1 MNLPQ
6 DGIKLHRGNFTAIGQ
21 QIQPYL
27 EEGKCFRMV
36 LKPWRE
42 KRSLSQNALSHMWYS
57 EISEYLISRGK
68 TFATPA
74 WVKDALKH
82 TYLGYETKDL
92 VDVVTGE
99 ITTIQSL
106 RHTSDLDTGEM
117 YIFLCKVE
125 AYWLPP
131 DYSAELRVPA
141 AARQAG
147 GVMATPLIRVMNGHI
162 YRVPNRRKRKPEL
175 KPSEIPTLL
184 GYTASLVDKKWL
196 RLAARR
202 NHG

>member
-27 EEGKCFRMV
+27 EDGKCFRMV

-68 TFATPA
+68 SFATAA

-82 TYLGYETKDL
+82 TYLGYETKEL
-92 VDVVTGE
+92 VDVVWG
-99 ITTIQSL
+99 
-106 RHTSDLDTGEM
+106 SDQ
-117 YIFLCKVE
+117 F
-125 AYWLPP
+125 W
-131 DYSAELRVPA
+131 AELVQPGRTCKPCV
-141 AARQAG
+141 AR
-147 GVMATPLIRVMNGHI
+147 GVVI
-162 YRVPNRRKRKPEL
+162 
-175 KPSEIPTLL
+175 
-184 GYTASLVDKKWL
+184 
-196 RLAARR
+196 
-202 NHG
+202 

>member
-125 AYWLPP
+125 AWAVNIGCHLTIPQ
-131 DYSAELRVPA
+131 SCEFQLLRDKQEA
-141 AARQAG
+141 
-147 GVMATPLIRVMNGHI
+147 LIRVMNGHI

>member
-1 MNLPQ
+1 MVRANKRNEALRIESALLNKIAML
-6 DGIKLHRGNFTAIGQ
+6 GTEKTAEAVGVDKS
-21 QIQPYL
+21 QISRW
-27 EEGKCFRMV
+27 KCFRMV

-68 TFATPA
+68 SFATAA

-117 YIFLCKVE
+117 YVFLCKVE
-125 AYWLPP
+125 AWAMNIGCHLTIPQ
-131 DYSAELRVPA
+131 SCEFQLLR
-141 AARQAG
+141 
-147 GVMATPLIRVMNGHI
+147 
-162 YRVPNRRKRKPEL
+162 
-175 KPSEIPTLL
+175 
-184 GYTASLVDKKWL
+184 DKQE
-196 RLAARR
+196 A
-202 NHG
+202 

>member
-125 AYWLPP
+125 AWAVNIGCHLTIPQRC
-131 DYSAELRVPA
+131 EFQLLR
-141 AARQAG
+141 
-147 GVMATPLIRVMNGHI
+147 
-162 YRVPNRRKRKPEL
+162 
-175 KPSEIPTLL
+175 
-184 GYTASLVDKKWL
+184 DKQE
-196 RLAARR
+196 A
-202 NHG
+202 

>member
-1 MNLPQ
+1 MNLSQ
-6 DGIKLHRGNFTAIGQ
+6 DGIKLHRGNFTAIGR

-92 VDVVTGE
+92 VDVVTGD
-99 ITTIQSL
+99 ITTMN
-106 RHTSDLDTGEM
+106 RPGFPGEC
-117 YIFLCKVE
+117 F
-125 AYWLPP
+125 
-131 DYSAELRVPA
+131 
-141 AARQAG
+141 
-147 GVMATPLIRVMNGHI
+147 
-162 YRVPNRRKRKPEL
+162 
-175 KPSEIPTLL
+175 
-184 GYTASLVDKKWL
+184 
-196 RLAARR
+196 
-202 NHG
+202 

>member
-6 DGIKLHRGNFTAIGQ
+6 DGIKLHRGNFTAIGR

-92 VDVVTGE
+92 VDVVTGD

-117 YIFLCKVE
+117 HIFLTKVE
-125 AYWLPP
+125 AWCAQFGL
-131 DYSAELRVPA
+131 AL
-141 AARQAG
+141 
-147 GVMATPLIRVMNGHI
+147 T
-162 YRVPNRRKRKPEL
+162 
-175 KPSEIPTLL
+175 IP
-184 GYTASLVDKKWL
+184 
-196 RLAARR
+196 
-202 NHG
+202 HGCEYQQLQQKQEV

>member
-1 MNLPQ
+1 MNLLQ

-27 EEGKCFRMV
+27 EDGKCFRMV

-42 KRSLSQNALSHMWYS
+42 RRSLSQNALSHMWYS

-74 WVKDALKH
+74 WAKDALKH
-82 TYLGYETKDL
+82 T
-92 VDVVTGE
+92 TGD

-117 YIFLCKVE
+117 YVFLCNVE
-125 AYWLPP
+125 AWAMNIGCHLTIPP
-131 DYSAELRVPA
+131 SCEFQLLR
-141 AARQAG
+141 
-147 GVMATPLIRVMNGHI
+147 
-162 YRVPNRRKRKPEL
+162 
-175 KPSEIPTLL
+175 
-184 GYTASLVDKKWL
+184 DKQE
-196 RLAARR
+196 A
-202 NHG
+202 

>member
-1 MNLPQ
+1 MNLLQ

-27 EEGKCFRMV
+27 ENGKCFRMV

-68 TFATPA
+68 SFATSA

-117 YIFLCKVE
+117 YVFLCKVE
-125 AYWLPP
+125 ALGGEYWLPP

-184 GYTASLVDKKWL
+184 GYTASP
-196 RLAARR
+196 
-202 NHG
+202 G

>member
-6 DGIKLHRGNFTAIGQ
+6 DGIKLHRGNFIAIGQ

-27 EEGKCFRMV
+27 ENGKCFRMV

-68 TFATPA
+68 SFATAA

-106 RHTSDLDTGEM
+106 RHMKWFTEFGHLNRGDMLTSEQHRCHNEKKK
-117 YIFLCKVE
+117 FQR
-125 AYWLPP
+125 
-131 DYSAELRVPA
+131 RV
-141 AARQAG
+141 
-147 GVMATPLIRVMNGHI
+147 
-162 YRVPNRRKRKPEL
+162 
-175 KPSEIPTLL
+175 
-184 GYTASLVDKKWL
+184 
-196 RLAARR
+196 
-202 NHG
+202 